1 MVKQNIFYLTGSSG
15 PTVKLDT
22 SNHHHIF
29 VGDLSTE
36 IDNDTLRN
44 AFSPFGEISDCK
56 VVKDPQTIKSKGIFF
71 SPCLLV
77 NSVLSFDAVNPHRFI
92 PFPATTF

>member
-36 IDNDTLRN
+36 IYNDTLRN

-71 SPCLLV
+71 LPLL
-77 NSVLSFDAVNPHRFI
+77 AC
-92 PFPATTF
+92 